1 MVKSKTKGK
10 PTEIVHVTVRE
21 MTPAEQA
28 RYEAYKA
35 RKAATPEP
43 MKYEERKA
51 RDGVRQ
57 LVNRQD
63 TPIGFEVSAMAA
75 ATGTVDLD
83 AGTALINQVG
93 NAVPTYS
100 DPVAHGNNIIA
111 RMTDIAPNDGLE
123 GMLAAQM
130 VTCHN
135 AAMECMRRAHVDKQ
149 TFEGRKQNLTF
160 ADRFL
165 RTFTAQVEV
174 LAKYRGKGQQKMTVE
189 HVHVHQGG
197 QAIVGNVTTGG
208 GGHGTGID
216 GTTTSQR
223 AIEAA
228 GESITLQ
235 SADGAKMWGEVQA
248 HGEALP
254 ATRDAERSL

>member
-1 MVKSKTKGK
+1 MTKRKGK
-10 PTEIVHVTVRE
+10 EKATDKAPVKVRE

-43 MKYEERKA
+43 MKYEEREA

-57 LVNRQD
+57 LTNRQD
-63 TPIGFEVSAMAA
+63 TPIGFERSALTA
-75 ATGTVDLD
+75 ATGTVDVD
-83 AGTALINQVG
+83 AGQGLINQAG
-93 NAVPTYS
+93 NAVPTHS
-100 DPVAHGNNIIA
+100 DPVGHADMIVSM
-111 RMTDIAPNDGLE
+111 MTDIAPGDGLE

-135 AAMECMRRAHVDKQ
+135 AAMDCMRRAHVAGQ
-149 TFEGRKQNLTF
+149 TFEGRKLNLTF

-165 RTFTAQVEV
+165 RTFTAQVET
-174 LAKYRGKGQQKMTVE
+174 LAKYRGKGQQKVTVE

-197 QAIVGNVTTGG
+197 QAIVGNVTQGG
-208 GGHGTGID
+208 GGHGTGIN
-216 GTTTSQR
+216 GTTSSQR

-228 GESITLQ
+228 GESLALR
-235 SADGAKMWGEVQA
+235 SADGAEVWGALQE
-248 HGEALP
+248 HGETVP
-254 ATRDAERSL
+254 ATRDAERAL